1 MIIGAHVIITSK
13 NAEADRAFLK
23 GLTLPSVPMP
33 DGFTIYGLPPSEV
46 AIHPSDKNDVHEF
59 YLMCDDVDAT
69 IAAMEK
75 KGIATSPIREAGWGR
90 LTTLTL
96 PGGGKLGIYEPLH
109 PRPKQQLPKARPE
122 EEGKTRATEEGA
134 RQDVRKTHAKAPLT
148 PFVSWPA
155 GVRATQLEK
164 RAGLTNPAA
173 LILSLKTTASPGW
186 PALPRATTCSASAAS
201 FRLRRSR

>member
-1 MIIGAHVIITSK
+1 MIIGAHVIINSK
-13 NAEADRAFLK
+13 NAEADRKFLN

-46 AIHPSDKNDVHEF
+46 AIHPSDQNDVHEF

-75 KGIATSPIREAGWGR
+75 NGIATTPIREAGWGR

-109 PRPKQQLPKARPE
+109 PRPKQHLPKAR
-122 EEGKTRATEEGA
+122 A
-134 RQDVRKTHAKAPLT
+134 AKKKA
-148 PFVSWPA
+148 
-155 GVRATQLEK
+155 K
-164 RAGLTNPAA
+164 
-173 LILSLKTTASPGW
+173 
-186 PALPRATTCSASAAS
+186 SAAAKRPKKS
-201 FRLRRSR
+201 SKRPKKAKRR